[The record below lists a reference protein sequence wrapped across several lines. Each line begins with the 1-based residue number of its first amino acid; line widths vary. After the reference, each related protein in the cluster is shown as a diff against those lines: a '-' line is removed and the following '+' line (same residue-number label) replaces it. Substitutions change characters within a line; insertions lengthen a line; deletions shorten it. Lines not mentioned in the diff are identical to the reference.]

1 MLSIPFST
9 LEISVAKR
17 TSSAANSETAEQRHT
32 RIYKTI
38 RERISLLQYAPGSVL
53 SEAELASEFSVSRT
67 PIRKVL
73 QRLHYEGLVDARN
86 GVGTIVTDINL
97 KTLKEIYDL
106 RMRLAEL
113 MGELSPTVFTQEHT
127 EGLEQLQVQAIA
139 LRGTNDYEGYA
150 RLCNDVEEIMLT
162 MIGSEPLREIT
173 DLFYYRVSRI
183 WFTFLPQL
191 DWDEMVAFQEKE
203 IISLL
208 DAVKRNDI
216 KGVGQ
221 IRRIYLH
228 GVLRFLSE
236 YLGTK

>member
-1 MLSIPFST
+1 MTKLTKSGAGT
-9 LEISVAKR
+9 E
-17 TSSAANSETAEQRHT
+17 NAEQRHV

-38 RERISLLQYAPGSVL
+38 RERISLLKYEPGTVL
-53 SEAELASEFSVSRT
+53 SEAELASEFAVSRT

-73 QRLHYEGLVDARN
+73 QRLHYEGLTEVRN

-113 MGELSPTVFTQEHT
+113 MGELSPAVLTDEHSAA
-127 EGLEQLQVQAIA
+127 LEQQLEKVRA
-139 LRGTNDYEGYA
+139 LHGTHDYEGYA
-150 RLCNDVEEIMLT
+150 RLCNDLEEIILT

-208 DAVKRNDI
+208 DAVRRNDM

-228 GVLRFLSE
+228 GILNYVSGYLSRE
-236 YLGTK
+236 VD